1 MADNEQI
8 VTLERLRDELVVVSQ
23 RIKKGEIS
31 PSVGNAVIK
40 GLRASAYVE
49 QIRLQRD
56 KIIDIKK
63 ADAGAVTELS
73 QDTKDK
79 LDEIAQLM
87 KKTKKNGGRR
97 KNDSKSSK

>member
-31 PSVGNAVIK
+31 PAVGNAVIK

-56 KIIDIKK
+56 KIIDTKNE
-63 ADAGAVTELS
+63 DAGAVTELS

-87 KKTKKNGGRR
+87 KKTRKNGGHR

>member
-8 VTLERLRDELVVVSQ
+8 VTLEKLRDELVVVSQ

-31 PSVGNAVIK
+31 PAVGNAVIK

-56 KIIDIKK
+56 KIIDTKNE
-63 ADAGAVTELS
+63 DAGAVTELS

-87 KKTKKNGGRR
+87 KKTRKNGGRR

>member
-31 PSVGNAVIK
+31 PAVGNAVIK

-56 KIIDIKK
+56 KIIDTKNE
-63 ADAGAVTELS
+63 DAGAVTELS

-87 KKTKKNGGRR
+87 KKTRKNGGLR

>member
-31 PSVGNAVIK
+31 PAVGNAVIK

-56 KIIDIKK
+56 KIIDTKNE
-63 ADAGAVTELS
+63 DAGAVTELS
-73 QDTKDK
+73 QDAKDR

-87 KKTKKNGGRR
+87 KKTRKNGGRR